1 MDASTTTSEKD
12 KRAKG
17 MELLQSHA
25 GKGKSWKKVT
35 LTTCRMIR
43 TRIGLVYLRRCQD
56 ISNARPKATER

>member
-25 GKGKSWKKVT
+25 GKGKSWKKI
-35 LTTCRMIR
+35 LT
-43 TRIGLVYLRRCQD
+43 Q
-56 ISNARPKATER
+56 ISDCPN